1 MNQYFKLLKKY
12 SLEEKYYK
20 IVLKHGLAV
29 LGKSIEIINKK
40 ELYDKIDFDL
50 IISGALLHDIG
61 SFGFMKNF
69 NNKQVDYLK
78 HGIIGGK
85 ILRSEGL
92 EKESL
97 IAERHIGAGLS
108 KKYIIENNLPLPQKN
123 FLPIS
128 LEEKIICYADKFHSK
143 SGKKIDNLKSI
154 KKEMKE
160 FGAEPLKRFLE
171 LEKMFG
177 Y

>member
-1 MNQYFKLLKKY
+1 MNRYFRLLKKY
-12 SLEEKYYK
+12 SLEDEYYK

-40 ELYDKIDFDL
+40 ELYDKVDFNL

-61 SFGFMKNF
+61 AFEFMGNF
-69 NNKQVDYLK
+69 DKKQIDYLK

-92 EKESL
+92 RKEAL

-108 KKYIIENNLPLPQKN
+108 KKYIIKNNLPLPEKD
-123 FLPIS
+123 FLPIA

-143 SGKKIDNLKSI
+143 SGKTDNLESI
-154 KKEMKE
+154 KKEMKG
-160 FGAEPLKRFLE
+160 FGAEPLKRFLK
-171 LEKMFG
+171 LERMFG
-177 Y
+177 

>member
-1 MNQYFKLLKKY
+1 MNQYFEILKKH

-20 IVLKHGLAV
+20 IVLKHSLFV

-40 ELYDKIDFDL
+40 ELYNKIDFDL
-50 IISGALLHDIG
+50 IVSGALLHDIG

-69 NNKQVDYLK
+69 GNKQNSYLK
-78 HGIIGGK
+78 HGVIGGK

-92 EKESL
+92 KKEAL
-97 IAERHIGAGLS
+97 IAERHIGSGLS
-108 KKYIIENNLPLPQKN
+108 KKYIIENNLPLPKKD
-123 FLPIS
+123 FLPVT

-143 SGKKIDNLKSI
+143 SGKKIDNLESI
-154 KKEMKE
+154 KKEMKG

-171 LEKMFG
+171 LEEMFE
-177 Y
+177 

>member
-1 MNQYFKLLKKY
+1 MNQYFELLKKC

-20 IVLKHGLAV
+20 IVLRHGLAV

-69 NNKQVDYLK
+69 DNKQIDYLK
-78 HGIIGGK
+78 HGIIGGR

-92 EKESL
+92 EKEAL

-108 KKYIIENNLPLPQKN
+108 KKYIIENNLPLPQKD
-123 FLPIS
+123 FLPIT

-143 SGKKIDNLKSI
+143 SGKIDNLKSV
-154 KKEMKE
+154 KKEME
-160 FGAEPLKRFLE
+160 GFGKEPLKRFLE